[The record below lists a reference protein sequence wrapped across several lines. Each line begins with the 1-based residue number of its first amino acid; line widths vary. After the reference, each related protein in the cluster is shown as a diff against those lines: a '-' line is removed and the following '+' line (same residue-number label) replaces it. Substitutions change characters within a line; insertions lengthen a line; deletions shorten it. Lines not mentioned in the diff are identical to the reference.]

1 MIKSNKIENFIT
13 VSRIGNKTNFS
24 SNRYNR
30 HRRNLLKIL
39 KSEIFM
45 EDPVYLQNKLDCSSR
60 NSKFQKKLIMHIDTL
75 LDKELDMNN
84 PENNRLF
91 SQNQKKQKLEMQN
104 DICPLCRNKIEP
116 HHQTHADHI
125 IEWVKG
131 GKTILSNCN
140 ILHKRCHEM
149 K

>member
-1 MIKSNKIENFIT
+1 
-13 VSRIGNKTNFS
+13 
-24 SNRYNR
+24 
-30 HRRNLLKIL
+30 
-39 KSEIFM
+39 M
-45 EDPVYLQNKLDCSSR
+45 EDHVELQNKLGCSSR
-60 NSKFQKKLIMHIDTL
+60 NSKFQKKLVIHIDTL

-84 PENNRLF
+84 PENNRFF
-91 SQNQKKQKLEMQN
+91 SPIQKKQKLEMQN
-104 DICPLCRNKIEP
+104 DICYSCKNKIEP
-116 HHQTHADHI
+116 HHLYHADHI